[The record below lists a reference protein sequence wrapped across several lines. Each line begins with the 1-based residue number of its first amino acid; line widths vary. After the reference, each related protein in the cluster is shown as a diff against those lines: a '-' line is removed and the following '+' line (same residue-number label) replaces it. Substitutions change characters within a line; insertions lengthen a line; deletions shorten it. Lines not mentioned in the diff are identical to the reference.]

1 MMGRPVKVEAMR
13 AYVERSSA
21 RAVARK
27 IEVGKHADRS
37 VPDVDRSRVR
47 LRGDALRRI
56 PLRKFALGGRLEPA
70 FESVEKARK
79 RRSLARALRALVK
92 AFAFACER
100 DRRHRNVG
108 SRSNVDEHDAGQLL
122 RPLGEFDG
130 GNVARAEDRFGRR
143 RDGVAQQA
151 DQLRPDLYE
160 VGRACPQVRIVEIFE
175 RGGNLSGRRANG

>member
-1 MMGRPVKVEAMR
+1 
-13 AYVERSSA
+13 
-21 RAVARK
+21 
-27 IEVGKHADRS
+27 
-37 VPDVDRSRVR
+37 
-47 LRGDALRRI
+47 
-56 PLRKFALGGRLEPA
+56 LRKFALGGRLEPA

-100 DRRHRNVG
+100 DRRQRKPARDDRNVG

-175 RGGNLSGRRANG
+175 RCGNLSGRRANG